1 MDTPATVTKSNSL
14 ITASYK
20 MTLQEIRLIYAVLID
35 TNQYE
40 SLDSTRYYTVTA
52 SQWQKLFNVQ
62 RDTSYIEM
70 RDAANKLYQR
80 NIVIHD
86 VLAYDDH
93 EETRIIQAKKLS
105 KGSGVVGI
113 MFTTRICLYLSNLR
127 SHFTKLVTQEVCKLQ
142 SAYHVRLYEFFMS
155 VRHKQVVSV
164 SLDEIYSLLQPPES
178 MRRTDNCQRFILQP
192 ALAQIN
198 AVTSLAVSYETLKE
212 GRKIVGFMFNIKT
225 KTKKAVKKEK
235 KPAAAVEFSSR
246 LEIELFKQLQQV
258 RPAVTQEEVLQQAKL
273 EGVSVISML
282 EFLKKQQEL
291 LLQL

>member
-1 MDTPATVTKSNSL
+1 
-14 ITASYK
+14 
-20 MTLQEIRLIYAVLID
+20 
-35 TNQYE
+35 
-40 SLDSTRYYTVTA
+40 
-52 SQWQKLFNVQ
+52 
-62 RDTSYIEM
+62 
-70 RDAANKLYQR
+70 
-80 NIVIHD
+80 
-86 VLAYDDH
+86 
-93 EETRIIQAKKLS
+93 
-105 KGSGVVGI
+105 
-113 MFTTRICLYLSNLR
+113 
-127 SHFTKLVTQEVCKLQ
+127 
-142 SAYHVRLYEFFMS
+142 MS

-273 EGVSVISML
+273 EGVSVIQML

-291 LLQL
+291 L

>member
-1 MDTPATVTKSNSL
+1 
-14 ITASYK
+14 
-20 MTLQEIRLIYAVLID
+20 
-35 TNQYE
+35 
-40 SLDSTRYYTVTA
+40 
-52 SQWQKLFNVQ
+52 
-62 RDTSYIEM
+62 
-70 RDAANKLYQR
+70 
-80 NIVIHD
+80 
-86 VLAYDDH
+86 
-93 EETRIIQAKKLS
+93 
-105 KGSGVVGI
+105 
-113 MFTTRICLYLSNLR
+113 
-127 SHFTKLVTQEVCKLQ
+127 
-142 SAYHVRLYEFFMS
+142 
-155 VRHKQVVSV
+155 
-164 SLDEIYSLLQPPES
+164 

-273 EGVSVISML
+273 EGVSVIQML

-291 LLQL
+291 L